1 MSGELPPIRC
11 VTCGKVLADKW
22 LRYKELIENGV
33 TIEEALNQ
41 LGLKRPCCR
50 IRMRSPFKTVQR
62 GGTEFDY
69 LSTSI
74 DSQAATTGALEAT
87 KSSSFTIVPD
97 EKEEEKEILLPELPD
112 IPDLPDIGEKKITR
126 TYKAW

>member
-22 LRYKELIENGV
+22 NRYTELIENGV
-33 TIEEALNQ
+33 KIEDALNQ
-41 LGLKRPCCR
+41 LGLTRPCCR
-50 IRMRSPFKTVQR
+50 IRLRSPFKTVER

-74 DSQAATTGALEAT
+74 DSQALTTGALEAT
-87 KSSSFTIVPD
+87 KSSALTIVPEED
-97 EKEEEKEILLPELPD
+97 EEIVLPELAD
-112 IPDLPDIGEKKITR
+112 IPDLPVLGEQKITR
-126 TYKAW
+126 TYEAW